1 MTMSGRPV
9 AIFGKNGAGKTNIL
23 EAISLLAPGRGLR
36 NAKSNEIARKPE
48 NLGWKVR
55 ALLKTTS
62 QTYEIETFLEDSNSR
77 YVRID
82 EKIQPQIELSKIYQ
96 MLWLSPSM
104 DRLWT
109 EGAEGR
115 RKFLDRMTLNFVPQH
130 GALSIKYQKLLRQR
144 NRLLKD
150 QVYDENWYEAL
161 EEQMAIY
168 GAGLNKNRLLTIEKI
183 GKSFRNLNQAFP
195 KASIALANNQDLD
208 STINVDDLV
217 IAYRN
222 NRQKEMAAGRTILG
236 PHRIDMSAF
245 YIDKN
250 IPVSDCST
258 GEQKAILI
266 SIILANAWALIEHNG
281 SPPILLLDEV
291 TAHLDDDRRQKLH
304 DEILHLNSQVFMTGT
319 DQDLFASFG
328 DLVDKFEVTEIN
340 NVSEIALKN

>member
-1 MTMSGRPV
+1 
-9 AIFGKNGAGKTNIL
+9 
-23 EAISLLAPGRGLR
+23 
-36 NAKSNEIARKPE
+36 
-48 NLGWKVR
+48 
-55 ALLKTTS
+55 
-62 QTYEIETFLEDSNSR
+62 
-77 YVRID
+77 
-82 EKIQPQIELSKIYQ
+82 
-96 MLWLSPSM
+96 
-104 DRLWT
+104 
-109 EGAEGR
+109 
-115 RKFLDRMTLNFVPQH
+115 
-130 GALSIKYQKLLRQR
+130 
-144 NRLLKD
+144 
-150 QVYDENWYEAL
+150 
-161 EEQMAIY
+161 MAIY

-183 GKSFRNLNQAFP
+183 GKSLRNLNQAFP
-195 KASIALANNQDLD
+195 KASVALANSQDLD

-222 NRQKEMAAGRTILG
+222 NRQKEMVAGRTILG

-319 DQDLFASFG
+319 NQDLFASFG

-340 NVSEIALKN
+340 NLSEIALKN